1 MFFITIIVYVRHK
14 WKTNKEAAKDLMEIF
29 PEHIVGMVLYQI
41 LRHHFE
47 QKIHYTLSSDAEELF
62 EEIID
67 NCNAQFNLKYS
78 TSSSQFSSSQPELE
92 TSEREEIFVRTKAA
106 ELVGRLACVLSIY
119 CNGKCFTIQSCK
131 TLND

>member
-1 MFFITIIVYVRHK
+1 MKDILSMNFIIINFSIRHK
-14 WKTNKEAAKDLMEIF
+14 WKTNKEAAKDLMKIF
-29 PEHIVGMVLYQI
+29 PEHIGGMVLYQI
-41 LRHHFE
+41 MRHHFE

-67 NCNAQFNLKYS
+67 NYNAQFNLKYS

-106 ELVGRLACVLSIY
+106 ELVGRLACVLSI
-119 CNGKCFTIQSCK
+119 
-131 TLND
+131 

>member
-1 MFFITIIVYVRHK
+1 MQ
-14 WKTNKEAAKDLMEIF
+14 IF

-41 LRHHFE
+41 IRHHFE
-47 QKIHYTLSSDAEELF
+47 QNIHYSLSSDAEELF

-67 NCNAQFNLKYS
+67 NYNAQFNLKYS
-78 TSSSQFSSSQPELE
+78 TSNSQFSSSQPELE

-119 CNGKCFTIQSCK
+119 CSGKCFT
-131 TLND
+131 